1 MKAKL
6 IKLCLAAM
14 IVFFG
19 PSIFAQERIIDNAGL
34 LNYQEKTKLNE
45 IISSVASK
53 YNFDLVIVTENTIGE
68 TNPMV
73 YADDFYDY
81 KGYGLGPDKDGCLFL
96 LVTGSRDYWFS
107 TAGRGINIYNSP
119 KLNISKGS
127 LNKLSD
133 DVVKLLKEENYYGAF
148 RAFLLDWKEFL
159 ALDAKGK
166 NYNFIRQWNLVLVL
180 IVWVVALA
188 IGLIVVQVWKTG
200 MNTALLQ
207 TQAAAYVVPGSLAFK
222 EKNDIFLY
230 STVTRSERQT
240 ETTTS
245 GGVGGRGGGG
255 GGGSHTS
262 SSGTSHGGGGGK
274 Y

>member
-6 IKLCLAAM
+6 IKLCLAVM
-14 IVFFG
+14 IVFFV
-19 PSIFAQERIIDNAGL
+19 PSVFAQERIIDNAGL

-53 YNFDLVIVTENTIGE
+53 FNFDLVIVTENSIGE

-73 YADDFYDY
+73 YADDFFDY
-81 KGYGLGPDKDGCLFL
+81 KGYGLGQNRDGCLFL

-107 TAGRGINIYNSP
+107 TAGRGIDIYNSP
-119 KLNISKGS
+119 RLNISKGS

-133 DVVKLLKEENYYGAF
+133 DVVKLLKNDNYYGAF

-159 ALDAKGK
+159 ALDSKGRS
-166 NYNFIRQWNLVLVL
+166 YNFFYQWNLVLVL

-188 IGLIVVQVWKTG
+188 IGFIVVQVWKTG

-230 STVTRSERQT
+230 STVTKSERQT
-240 ETTTS
+240 EASSS
-245 GGVGGRGGGG
+245 GGGVSRSGG

-262 SSGTSHGGGGGK
+262 SSGRSHGGGGGK